1 MASFLF
7 PKYREKIANPG
18 TLGSTSGTAVD
29 FADDTIKAALVRNSA
44 YNPSSSTTD
53 EFLSSATVVGGVTN
67 PTLGSKTTTGGTLDA
82 ADPTFTA
89 VPSGA
94 AIDWVLIYKD
104 TGSAATSSLI
114 ARLDFSASVTPNG
127 GDITV
132 QFNASGIGTV

>member
-7 PKYREKIANPG
+7 PKYRQKIANPG
-18 TLGSTSGTAVD
+18 TLGTTSGDAVD
-29 FADDTIKAALVRNSA
+29 FSDDTIKAALVRNTA
-44 YNPSSSTTD
+44 YNPASSTTD
-53 EFLSSATVVGGVTN
+53 EFFSSATVVSGVTN
-67 PTLGSKTTTGGTLDA
+67 PTLGTKTVTSGTLDA

-104 TGSAATSSLI
+104 TGTGTTSSMI
-114 ARLDFSASVTPNG
+114 ARLDLTAAVTPNG